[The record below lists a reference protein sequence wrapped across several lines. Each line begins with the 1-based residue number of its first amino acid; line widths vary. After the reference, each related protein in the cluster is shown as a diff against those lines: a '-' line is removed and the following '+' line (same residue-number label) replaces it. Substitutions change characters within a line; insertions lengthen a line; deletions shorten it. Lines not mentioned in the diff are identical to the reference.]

1 MIQDDDCA
9 TGNPM
14 KKDLKRRARVWL
26 AGALAA
32 SLVGASSLGS
42 AGDLTRF
49 ELDDGSVVLGEALG
63 LANGVY
69 RIRTPAL
76 GDIDVEASRI
86 RSMARAEDHAPDRA
100 AGGADYSAEIE
111 GIQRQ
116 IAGNSDMMQS
126 IMALQGDPEIQRAL
140 QDPELMGLILSGD
153 AGALRDHPGMKRL
166 MEHPGIRGILEQL
179 VGSQGGL
186 R

>member
-1 MIQDDDCA
+1 M
-9 TGNPM
+9 M
-14 KKDLKRRARVWL
+14 KDLKRRSRVRL
-26 AGALAA
+26 AGVLATT
-32 SLVGASSLGS
+32 LVCASSLGS

-166 MEHPGIRGILEQL
+166 MEHPGIRGILQQL
-179 VGSQGGL
+179 VGSQGVL